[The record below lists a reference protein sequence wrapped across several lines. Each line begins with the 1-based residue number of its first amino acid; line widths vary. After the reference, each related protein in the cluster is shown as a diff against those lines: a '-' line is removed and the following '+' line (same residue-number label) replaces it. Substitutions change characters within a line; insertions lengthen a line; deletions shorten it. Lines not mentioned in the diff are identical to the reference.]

1 MFRFNWGKLAAKF
14 LQFQKRHIYVVVRE
28 TRVNQ
33 VAEFDLEILLNYI
46 FYGGSSVTTWLKK
59 ALEITY

>member
-14 LQFQKRHIYVVVRE
+14 LQFQNRHIYVVVRE
-28 TRVNQ
+28 TRVNR
-33 VAEFDLEILLNYI
+33 VAEFDLEIPLNYI

-59 ALEITY
+59 VLEITY